1 MGCGFRVCLMKCE
14 AGNPNMGCGFRVSA
28 RDPPCILV
36 FSPVRKS
43 VQFFLEQIALC
54 VLRYPPWYLSVNFL
68 RFAKLSTFFLLGLRY
83 VVVAYP
89 HLNPTVHF
97 LRFKKWTL
105 RNSEVSTFLTL
116 CRSSVSPSKSDCPL
130 FEIQKVD
137 SWKFGSVHFSDA
149 TLERKKWTVGNSE
162 VSTFLTLPV

>member
-1 MGCGFRVCLMKCE
+1 MTYNIIHKIVGPYPPTPPGTLPRARPATPCRGAGRVPVSSKKQFFRSSE
-14 AGNPNMGCGFRVSA
+14 
-28 RDPPCILV
+28 
-36 FSPVRKS
+36 S

-54 VLRYPPWYLSVNFL
+54 VLRYPPLYLSVNFL

-105 RNSEVSTFLTL
+105 RNSEVSTFLT
-116 CRSSVSPSKSDCPL
+116 PPWKEKSGQLEFRECPL
-130 FEIQKVD
+130 F
-137 SWKFGSVHFSDA
+137 
-149 TLERKKWTVGNSE
+149 
-162 VSTFLTLPV
+162 